1 MTKYK
6 TKDVQTP
13 VDGRQVYLNY
23 WWLCEGGDPRKAL
36 FVGQSAQ
43 CNKDKRIMDMAWEN
57 IYKENQGIAI
67 VQIPIAYLPIRN

>member
-1 MTKYK
+1 MKYK

-13 VDGRQVYLNY
+13 VNGRQVYLNY
-23 WWLCEGGDPRKAL
+23 WWLCEGGDPQKAL

-43 CNKDKRIMDMAWEN
+43 CNKDKRIIDMALEK
-57 IYKENQGIAI
+57 IYYNNTSLQV